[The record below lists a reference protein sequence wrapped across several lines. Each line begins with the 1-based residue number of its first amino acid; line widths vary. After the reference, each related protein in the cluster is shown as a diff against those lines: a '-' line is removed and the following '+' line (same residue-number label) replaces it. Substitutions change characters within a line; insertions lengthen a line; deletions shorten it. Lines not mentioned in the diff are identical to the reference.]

1 MTIPN
6 VSNDQGAGHPVLFQM
21 SRAEKVGR
29 FMLNNGLLIAL
40 LAEIAIFALLI
51 PIDIFFSQLNIINI
65 LRMSAGVGILGIFY
79 AVAII
84 AGVIDLGYL
93 GAMSLAGLILGTLFQ
108 IAKWPLSLACLAA
121 LVVLMLVEG
130 VNILLITRIRVTSI
144 IATIA
149 TSILAV
155 GLSYLIM
162 FQVTKEGYLRIQRLE
177 LQDLADFNILGV
189 PAIIPLFVITF
200 IFVYIVMNETK
211 LGAHLY
217 AIGGNAQ
224 AAQLNGISRSRLT
237 ALVLMGVAIGAWI
250 TTIYVLSRTLY
261 AQVLMGSFG
270 ASTGAAQGT
279 AFVRPDPLIACLFAG
294 IALFGG
300 VGRVERLLLA
310 ILFLA
315 VMVSGMGIL
324 NVSASLRVTVDGLA
338 FVFAVLLE
346 SVRQRIESR

>member
-1 MTIPN
+1 MTRSN
-6 VSNDQGAGHPVLFQM
+6 VSIVQSAGRAVLFQM
-21 SRAEKVGR
+21 SRTEKVGR

-40 LAEIAIFALLI
+40 LTETAIFALLI
-51 PIDIFFSQLNIINI
+51 PRDIFFSRLNVINI
-65 LRMSAGVGILGIFY
+65 LRMSSGVGILGIFY
-79 AVAII
+79 AVALI
-84 AGVIDLGYL
+84 AGVVDLGYL
-93 GAMSLAGLILGTLFQ
+93 GAMSLAALILGVLFQ
-108 IAKWPLSLACLAA
+108 VAMWPLGLACLAA
-121 LVVLMLVEG
+121 LVVLILVEV
-130 VNILLITRIRVTSI
+130 VNALLITRARVTSI

-155 GLSYLIM
+155 GLSYLIL
-162 FQVTKEGYLRIQRLE
+162 FQVTKEGYLRLLRPE
-177 LQDLADFNILGV
+177 LQDLADFKILGL
-189 PAIIPLFVITF
+189 PAIIPLAAVIFVV
-200 IFVYIVMNETK
+200 VYIVLNETK

-217 AIGGNAQ
+217 AVGGNAQ
-224 AAQLNGISRSRLT
+224 AAQLNGINRNRLIT
-237 ALVLMGVAIGAWI
+237 LVLMGIALGGWI

-300 VGRVERLLLA
+300 VGRLERLLLA

-324 NVSASLRVTVDGLA
+324 NVSAALRVTVDGLA
-338 FVFAVLLE
+338 FVFAVLIE
-346 SVRQRIESR
+346 SIRQRIENR

>member
-1 MTIPN
+1 MTPST
-6 VSNDQGAGHPVLFQM
+6 VSNSPGIGQAALFRM

-29 FMLNNGLLIAL
+29 FVLNNGLLIAL
-40 LAEIAIFALLI
+40 IAEIAIFALLI
-51 PIDIFFSQLNIINI
+51 PSDIFFSQLNVVNI

-79 AVAII
+79 AVAVI

-93 GAMSLAGLILGTLFQ
+93 GAMSLAALVLGALFQ
-108 IAKWPLSLACLAA
+108 VAKWPLSLACLAA
-121 LVVLMLVEG
+121 LAVMILVEG
-130 VNILLITRIRVTSI
+130 VNILLITWARVTSI

-155 GLSYLIM
+155 GLSYLIL
-162 FQVTKEGYLRIQRLE
+162 FQATKEGYLRILKPE

-189 PAIIPLFVITF
+189 PAIIPLAGIIF
-200 IFVYIVMNETK
+200 IIVYIVLNETK

-217 AIGGNAQ
+217 AVGGNAQ

-237 ALVLMGVAIGAWI
+237 ALVLMGIAVGGWI

-261 AQVLMGSFG
+261 AQVFMGSFG

-279 AFVRPDPLIACLFAG
+279 AFVRPDPLLASLFAG

-300 VGRVERLLLA
+300 VGRLERLLLA

-324 NVSASLRVTVDGLA
+324 NVSAALRVTVDGLA

-346 SVRQRIESR
+346 SVRQYFESR

>member
-6 VSNDQGAGHPVLFQM
+6 VSNDHGTEYPVLFQM

-29 FMLNNGLLIAL
+29 FFLNNGLLMAL
-40 LAEIAIFALLI
+40 LVEIVIFALLI
-51 PIDIFFSQLNIINI
+51 PLDIFFSQLNIINI

-108 IAKWPLSLACLAA
+108 IAKWPLGLACLAS
-121 LVVLMLVEG
+121 LVVLILVQG

-177 LQDLADFNILGV
+177 LQDLADLNILGV
-189 PAIIPLFVITF
+189 PAIIPLAAITF

-224 AAQLNGISRSRLT
+224 AAQLNGISRNRLT

-250 TTIYVLSRTLY
+250 TTIYVLGRTLY